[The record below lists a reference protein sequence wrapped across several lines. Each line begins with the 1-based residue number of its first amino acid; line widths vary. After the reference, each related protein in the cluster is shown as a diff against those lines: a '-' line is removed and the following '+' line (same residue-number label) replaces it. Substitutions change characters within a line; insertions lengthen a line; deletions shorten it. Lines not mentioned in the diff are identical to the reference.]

1 MQVVLLGDDRGCLHL
16 YSLTSEKM
24 LASKQLAT
32 SRITA
37 IISCDTTPPTATND
51 SSSGGSGSS
60 DSGSG
65 SGSSRRVM
73 CVQFAVLSEDGVGL
87 WQLRPGNSHGIV
99 PGGHRQAVLVLQY
112 CSNTRQVSHMRG
124 WCGSG

>member
-37 IISCDTTPPTATND
+37 IISCDTTPSTDTSADPD
-51 SSSGGSGSS
+51 SSGGSSGGGSS
-60 DSGSG
+60 SGRG
-65 SGSSRRVM
+65 VM

-87 WQLRPGNSHGIV
+87 WQLRPGSSHGIV

-112 CSNTRQVSHMRG
+112 CSNTRQVSHM
-124 WCGSG
+124 